1 MNIAFLGASHL
12 SICSAIA
19 VDKLGYYPEIF
30 DLNTIKLN
38 AIAQGNLDLSEPGV
52 KEHVDSD
59 GSKIKFSD
67 DLSKLKNHTLV
78 IVSLDVKVNQLG
90 ESILDDLEELID
102 QALDF
107 VLPTTIVVIMS
118 QVSPGFTRLI
128 ATRHNKIYYQM
139 ETLVF
144 GQAIDRAINPE
155 RLVVGKANMD
165 LNIDDLY
172 SDYLRSFNC
181 PIIEMTYEE
190 AEFSK
195 QCANIYLASTITT
208 TNSLAEL
215 CEKNS
220 FSWKRISSGLK
231 LDKRIGKYAYLQP
244 GLGIGGTNIVRDLKN
259 VKQNMEKDCINSE
272 WLQAIDNTSAYH
284 REWLFNKVITSINN
298 FDKSPIV
305 GILGLTYKENI
316 ASVYGSASFDVLQR
330 MRSKNQWM
338 VYDPLWK
345 IESSPNV
352 QQVPDM
358 EIVFNNCDIV
368 VIGNSDNRYVK
379 FNLVDIKKEIYLIDP
394 FNLFTGKAINS
405 NITKYSIGE
414 KN

>member
-1 MNIAFLGASHL
+1 
-12 SICSAIA
+12 
-19 VDKLGYYPEIF
+19 
-30 DLNTIKLN
+30 
-38 AIAQGNLDLSEPGV
+38 
-52 KEHVDSD
+52 
-59 GSKIKFSD
+59 
-67 DLSKLKNHTLV
+67 
-78 IVSLDVKVNQLG
+78 
-90 ESILDDLEELID
+90 
-102 QALDF
+102 
-107 VLPTTIVVIMS
+107 
-118 QVSPGFTRLI
+118 
-128 ATRHNKIYYQM
+128 M

-394 FNLFTGKAINS
+394 FNLFTEKAINS

>member
-1 MNIAFLGASHL
+1 
-12 SICSAIA
+12 
-19 VDKLGYYPEIF
+19 
-30 DLNTIKLN
+30 
-38 AIAQGNLDLSEPGV
+38 
-52 KEHVDSD
+52 
-59 GSKIKFSD
+59 
-67 DLSKLKNHTLV
+67 
-78 IVSLDVKVNQLG
+78 
-90 ESILDDLEELID
+90 
-102 QALDF
+102 
-107 VLPTTIVVIMS
+107 
-118 QVSPGFTRLI
+118 
-128 ATRHNKIYYQM
+128 
-139 ETLVF
+139 
-144 GQAIDRAINPE
+144 
-155 RLVVGKANMD
+155 
-165 LNIDDLY
+165 
-172 SDYLRSFNC
+172 
-181 PIIEMTYEE
+181 MTFEE

-195 QCANIYLASTITT
+195 QCANIYLASTITK

-284 REWLFNKVITSINN
+284 REWLFNKVITSIDN

-316 ASVYGSASFDVLQR
+316 ASVYGSASFDILQR
-330 MRSKNQWM
+330 MRSKYQWM

-352 QQVPDM
+352 QQVPEM
-358 EIVFNNCDIV
+358 EIIFNSCDIV
-368 VIGNSDNRYVK
+368 VIGNSDSRYVK